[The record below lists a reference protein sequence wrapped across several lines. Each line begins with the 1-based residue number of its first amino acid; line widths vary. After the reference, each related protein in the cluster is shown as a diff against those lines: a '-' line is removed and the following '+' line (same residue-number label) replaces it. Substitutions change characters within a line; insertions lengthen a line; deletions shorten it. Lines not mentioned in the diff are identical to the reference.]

1 MRIRVFGTGCP
12 NCRRLEAAARD
23 ALEALG
29 TAYELT
35 KVESLAEITGAG
47 VLRTPALE
55 IDGHLVLQGRVPGV
69 TELKHIFAKA
79 TETAHA
85 P

>member
-1 MRIRVFGTGCP
+1 MQVRVFGTGCP

-29 TAYELT
+29 MPYELT
-35 KVESLAEITGAG
+35 KVEALADITRAG

-55 IDGHLVLQGRVPGV
+55 VDGHLVLQGRVPGV
-69 TELKHIFAKA
+69 TEMKHLFAKA
-79 TETAHA
+79 AETAHT